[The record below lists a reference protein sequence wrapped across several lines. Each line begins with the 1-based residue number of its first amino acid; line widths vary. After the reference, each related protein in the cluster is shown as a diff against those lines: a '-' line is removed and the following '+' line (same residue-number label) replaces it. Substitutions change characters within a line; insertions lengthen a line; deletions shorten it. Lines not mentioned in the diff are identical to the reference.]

1 MTVVL
6 DTCAAFEIAFKG
18 KNFQKYSE
26 ILEKAERVIAPTLYD
41 AEVANV
47 LWKYV
52 KAGYIDEQNAQL
64 IMALLLKL
72 VDSYSDTSELAV
84 EALHEAVR
92 LNHTVYDLYYM
103 VLARRNGAVLLTV
116 DEKFKKVCTD
126 CGMEVI

>member
-18 KNFQKYSE
+18 KNFKKYSE
-26 ILEKAERVIAPTLYD
+26 ILEKSERVIAPTLYD

-84 EALHEAVR
+84 EALHEALR